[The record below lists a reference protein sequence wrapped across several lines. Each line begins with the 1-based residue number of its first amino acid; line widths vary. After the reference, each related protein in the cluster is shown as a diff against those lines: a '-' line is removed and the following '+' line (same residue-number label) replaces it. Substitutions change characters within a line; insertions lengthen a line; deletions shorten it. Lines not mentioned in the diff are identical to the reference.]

1 MKNSYDAVVAK
12 RWPPPGKPPADDLF
26 NDGVYYR
33 GALTLQAVRLTVGD
47 DVFFRILRTWAD
59 RYKYKNVS
67 TADFIGLVQEVS
79 GRDLRGL
86 IDSWL
91 YDSAMPALPGGGT
104 AA

>member
-1 MKNSYDAVVAK
+1 
-12 RWPPPGKPPADDLF
+12 
-26 NDGVYYR
+26 VYYR